1 VKPGDHCGPFQ
12 PRPFYDSVI
21 LYKKKDTIMLHLHR
35 LLVTINDHWVLIKH
49 LKYSVNHSAF
59 QLLEATLNRYILLKP
74 LLAGNY

>member
-1 VKPGDHCGPFQ
+1 
-12 PRPFYDSVI
+12 
-21 LYKKKDTIMLHLHR
+21 MLHLHR